1 MDDTTLAVWFA
12 RGRIG
17 LGLAAIAVPGHAA
30 RAISGRPEGAGVE
43 PLFARMLGARDLALG
58 LGTAVALGRGAPVR
72 GWLEVSALV
81 DAADC
86 ASALLA
92 RKHMRPQAWAG
103 TVVLA
108 SGSAALAVLLARRL
122 DWSEA
127 GS

>member
-17 LGLAAIAVPGHAA
+17 LGLAAIAVPGYAA
-30 RAISGRPEGAGVE
+30 RAISGRPESAGVE

-58 LGTAVALGRGAPVR
+58 LGTAVALGCGTPVR